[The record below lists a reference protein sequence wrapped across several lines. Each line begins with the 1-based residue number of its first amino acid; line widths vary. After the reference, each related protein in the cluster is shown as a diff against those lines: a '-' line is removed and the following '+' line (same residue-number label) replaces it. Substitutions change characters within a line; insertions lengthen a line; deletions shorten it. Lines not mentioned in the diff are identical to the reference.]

1 MSTFYLIE
9 NIFTNKERKDLI
21 EKSKP
26 FLVDLDY
33 FPGRQSIANLAF
45 DNDFRFHHERILR
58 SIKEKTGLKFLFTR
72 SWVNWSNG
80 KKEDLAWHT
89 HPSSGSPP
97 CDFTAVYYMQ
107 TLPFFNNGTLFRLPI
122 GFVKA
127 PQNSLLMFPPYLEHT
142 APTCPFP
149 IDRYAFAVEMVYANG
164 GGIWMNS

>member
-80 KKEDLAWHT
+80 KKKDLAWHT

-127 PQNSLLMFPPYLEHT
+127 PQNSLLMFNPDLEHT

-149 IDRYAFAVEMVYANG
+149 IDRYAFAMEMVYG
-164 GGIWMNS
+164 

>member
-58 SIKEKTGLKFLFTR
+58 
-72 SWVNWSNG
+72 
-80 KKEDLAWHT
+80 
-89 HPSSGSPP
+89 
-97 CDFTAVYYMQ
+97 
-107 TLPFFNNGTLFRLPI
+107 
-122 GFVKA
+122 
-127 PQNSLLMFPPYLEHT
+127 
-142 APTCPFP
+142 
-149 IDRYAFAVEMVYANG
+149 
-164 GGIWMNS
+164 